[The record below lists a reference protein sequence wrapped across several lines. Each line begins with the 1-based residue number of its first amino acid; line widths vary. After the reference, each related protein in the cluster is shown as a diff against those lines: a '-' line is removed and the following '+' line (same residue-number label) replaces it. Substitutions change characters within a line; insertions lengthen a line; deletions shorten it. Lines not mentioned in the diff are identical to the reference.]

1 MIRPLFTVCPATK
14 GQNPFMDDFRTL
26 IDSETIASRISE
38 LARDVSDRYADV
50 QPCTVAVIEGARV
63 FSKALMRHLSWP
75 VEVHEVRAGSYGD
88 GMESSGSVAVT
99 GGDSIDVNGRR
110 LLLIEDIV
118 DTGRTVAR
126 LREYFLGRG
135 AVDVSVI
142 TLLSKPSR
150 RVIEVELEF
159 VGFEI
164 PNEFVIGF
172 GMDVAGN
179 YRDLDR
185 IAIYEE
191 TRALGGG

>member
-1 MIRPLFTVCPATK
+1 
-14 GQNPFMDDFRTL
+14 MDDFRTL
-26 IDSETIASRISE
+26 IDSATIASRICE

-75 VEVHEVRAGSYGD
+75 VEVHEVRASSYGD

-99 GGDSIDVNGRR
+99 GGDAIDV
-110 LLLIEDIV
+110 
-118 DTGRTVAR
+118 
-126 LREYFLGRG
+126 
-135 AVDVSVI
+135 
-142 TLLSKPSR
+142 K
-150 RVIEVELEF
+150 LEF
-159 VGFEI
+159 VGFDI